1 MLRFSYAR
9 LLLTVALLVPT
20 LAHAWW
26 QADWQFRKP
35 LTVQPPAEEAGLV
48 ASDLPV
54 LLRLHAGN
62 FGFFADTKADG
73 ADLRLMAG
81 DDTTPLKY
89 HIERYDPVTGM
100 GLLWVRVP
108 QLAAGA
114 PASAYLYYGNAAA
127 PAGDDAAGTYD
138 AEQALVFHFGE
149 AQGAPRDST
158 ANANH
163 AAESGAQAQAASL
176 IGGGLHFTGS
186 ETLRV
191 PGSASLAIDPA
202 KGLTISLWIRPDAVA
217 SGAVLEL
224 GSAEQPLLLG
234 LADGVPVAR
243 IGAVEARAAAP
254 LPAGEWHHLALTV
267 DAGTATLYVDGAP
280 AGSAA
285 VELKPIAG
293 DLVLGAGPLAQAAG
307 LAGVAADI
315 DEFGLARVARSAG
328 YLRLLAL
335 TQGTAAS
342 LIAYGEDESGE
353 AAGGHGSYIGVVLQ
367 NVTLDGWIII
377 GLLAVMSG
385 ISWVVMFGKG
395 RFLGLARKRNTAFYD
410 AFRKL
415 GNSDFGD
422 GDLTALARQAQFVG
436 APLQRICA
444 AATDELNDRL
454 LHRSVGA
461 QASALSPQALDALR
475 ARVDAAA
482 VREQQRLN
490 SGMVLLTIAIS
501 GGPFLGLLGTV
512 VGVMITFAAIAASG
526 EVNVNSIAPGIAA
539 ALVATVAGLVVA
551 IPALFGYN
559 YLGTL
564 IRDTTTDLRVFVD
577 ELLADIA
584 ERHSA

>member
-9 LLLTVALLVPT
+9 FLLTVALLVPT
-20 LAHAWW
+20 LAQAWW

-35 LTVQPPAEEAGLV
+35 LTIQLPAEEAGLA

-62 FGFFADTKADG
+62 FGYFSDTLPDG

-81 DDTTPLKY
+81 DDTTPLKF
-89 HIERYDPVTGM
+89 HIERYDPATGM
-100 GLLWVRVP
+100 GLIWLRQP

-114 PASAYLYYGNAAA
+114 PANGFLYYGNASA
-127 PAGDDAAGTYD
+127 PAGADAAGTYD
-138 AEQALVFHFGE
+138 AEQALVLHFGE
-149 AQGAPRDST
+149 TEGLPRDAT

-163 AAESGAQAQAASL
+163 AAESTAQALPGSL
-176 IGGGLHFTGS
+176 IGGGLRFTGS

-191 PGSASLAIDPA
+191 PGSASLAADPA
-202 KGLTISLWIRPDAVA
+202 KGLTVSLWLKADAA
-217 SGAVLEL
+217 SGAVLTL
-224 GSAEQPLLLG
+224 GNEAQALRLE

-243 IGAVEARAAAP
+243 LGELEARGGAP
-254 LPAGEWHHLALTV
+254 LATGAWHHLALTL
-267 DAGTATLYVDGAP
+267 DGTALTLYVDGSP
-280 AGSAA
+280 AGSVASA
-285 VELKPIAG
+285 TPPLAG
-293 DLVLGAGPLAQAAG
+293 DLVLGAGALAQAAG
-307 LAGVAADI
+307 TAGLAMEVDELGV
-315 DEFGLARVARSAG
+315 ARVARSAA

-335 TQGTAAS
+335 SQGTAANLVS
-342 LIAYGEDESGE
+342 YGEDESGE

-377 GLLAVMSG
+377 GLLAVMSA

-395 RFLGLARKRNTAFYD
+395 RFLSFARRRNAAFYD

-415 GNSDFGD
+415 GD
-422 GDLTALARQAQFVG
+422 GDLTALARRAQFVG

>member
-1 MLRFSYAR
+1 
-9 LLLTVALLVPT
+9 
-20 LAHAWW
+20 
-26 QADWQFRKP
+26 
-35 LTVQPPAEEAGLV
+35 
-48 ASDLPV
+48 
-54 LLRLHAGN
+54 
-62 FGFFADTKADG
+62 
-73 ADLRLMAG
+73 
-81 DDTTPLKY
+81 
-89 HIERYDPVTGM
+89 
-100 GLLWVRVP
+100 
-108 QLAAGA
+108 
-114 PASAYLYYGNAAA
+114 
-127 PAGDDAAGTYD
+127 
-138 AEQALVFHFGE
+138 
-149 AQGAPRDST
+149 
-158 ANANH
+158 
-163 AAESGAQAQAASL
+163 
-176 IGGGLHFTGS
+176 
-186 ETLRV
+186 
-191 PGSASLAIDPA
+191 
-202 KGLTISLWIRPDAVA
+202 
-217 SGAVLEL
+217 
-224 GSAEQPLLLG
+224 
-234 LADGVPVAR
+234 VPVAR

-315 DEFGLARVARSAG
+315 DEFGLARLARSAG

-475 ARVDAAA
+475 ALVDAAA

>member
-1 MLRFSYAR
+1 MLRFPYAR
-9 LLLTVALLVPT
+9 LLLTVTLLVPP

-26 QADWQFRKP
+26 QADWQYRKP
-35 LTVQPPAEEAGLV
+35 LTVQPPVEETGLV
-48 ASDLPV
+48 AGDLPV

-62 FGFFADTKADG
+62 FGFFADTKPDG

-89 HIERYDPVTGM
+89 HVERYDPTTGM
-100 GLLWVRVP
+100 GLLWVRMP

-114 PASAYLYYGNAAA
+114 PASAYLYYGNTAAS
-127 PAGDDAAGTYD
+127 AGDDAAGTYD

-149 AQGAPRDST
+149 AQGAPRDAT
-158 ANANH
+158 ANGNH
-163 AAESGAQAQAASL
+163 SAESGAQAVAGSL
-176 IGGGLHFTGS
+176 IGGGLRFTGA

-191 PGSASLAIDPA
+191 PGSASLAVDPA
-202 KGLTISLWIRPDAVA
+202 KGLTVSLWIKPEAPA

-224 GSAEQPLLLG
+224 GSADQALLLS

-243 IGAVEARAAAP
+243 VGTVEVHAAAP

-267 DAGTATLYVDGAP
+267 DAAAATLYADGAP
-280 AGSAA
+280 VGSAA
-285 VELKPIAG
+285 VKLAPIAG

-307 LAGVAADI
+307 LGGLATEI

-328 YLRLLAL
+328 FVRLLAL

-342 LIAYGEDESGE
+342 LVSYGEDQSGE
-353 AAGGHGSYIGVVLQ
+353 SDSGHGSYIGVVLQ
-367 NVTLDGWIII
+367 NVTLDGWVII
-377 GLLAVMSG
+377 GLLAVMSA
-385 ISWVVMFGKG
+385 ISWVVMFGKA
-395 RFLGLARKRNTAFYD
+395 RFLILARKANVLFQEE
-410 AFRKL
+410 FRKL
-415 GNSDFGD
+415 DGGN
-422 GDLTALARQAQFVG
+422 LEALAARRDLADS
-436 APLQRICA
+436 PLQRVCVA
-444 AATDELNDRL
+444 GLAELNGRL
-454 LHRSVGA
+454 LHRSAGA
-461 QASALSPQALDALR
+461 QATGLSPQALEALR
-475 ARVDAAA
+475 TRIDASAA
-482 VREQQRLN
+482 REQQRLN
-490 SGMVLLTIAIS
+490 AGMVLLTIAIS

-577 ELLADIA
+577 ELVAGIA
-584 ERHSA
+584 EQHTA

>member
-1 MLRFSYAR
+1 MLRLSYAR
-9 LLLTVALLVPT
+9 LLLTVALLVPP

-26 QADWQFRKP
+26 QPDWQFRKP
-35 LTVQPPAEEAGLV
+35 LTVQPPAEEAGLA

-62 FGFFADTKADG
+62 FGFFADTKPDG

-100 GLLWVRVP
+100 GLLWVRMP
-108 QLAAGA
+108 QLATGA
-114 PASAYLYYGNAAA
+114 PASAFLYYGNAAA

-163 AAESGAQAQAASL
+163 AAESGAQAAAASL
-176 IGGGLHFTGS
+176 IGGGLRFTGT

-202 KGLTISLWIRPDAVA
+202 KGLTVSLWIRPETVA
-217 SGAVLEL
+217 SGAVLEM
-224 GSAEQPLLLG
+224 GSAEQPLLLS
-234 LADGVPVAR
+234 LADGVPLAR
-243 IGAVEARAAAP
+243 IGTVEARAAAP

-280 AGSAA
+280 VSSAA
-285 VELKPIAG
+285 VQLKPIAG

-307 LAGVAADI
+307 LAGLAMDI
-315 DEFGLARVARSAG
+315 DEFGLARVARGAG

-342 LIAYGEDESGE
+342 LISYGEDESGE

-377 GLLAVMSG
+377 GLLSVMSA
-385 ISWVVMFGKG
+385 ISWVVMASKA
-395 RFLGLARKRNTAFYD
+395 RFLSTVRRTNAKFLE
-410 AFRKL
+410 AFR
-415 GNSDFGD
+415 SIGD
-422 GDLTALARQAQFVG
+422 GDLTALAARTEFAG
-436 APLQRICA
+436 SPLHRVCA
-444 AATDELNDRL
+444 AGVQELTGR
-454 LHRSVGA
+454 LHRSAGA
-461 QASALSPQALDALR
+461 QATGLSPQALEALR
-475 ARVDAAA
+475 TRIDASA

-490 SGMVLLTIAIS
+490 AGMVLLTIAIS

-577 ELLADIA
+577 ELVAGIA
-584 ERHSA
+584 ERHAA

>member
-9 LLLTVALLVPT
+9 LLLTVALLVPP

-26 QADWQFRKP
+26 QADWQYRKP
-35 LTVQPPAEEAGLV
+35 LTIQLPAEETGLV

-54 LLRLHAGN
+54 LVRLHAGN
-62 FGFFADTKADG
+62 FSYFADTLPDG
-73 ADLRLMAG
+73 ADLRLLAG

-108 QLAAGA
+108 QLAGGA
-114 PASAYLYYGNAAA
+114 PVSAYLYYGNEAA

-138 AEQALVFHFGE
+138 AEQALVFHFSE
-149 AQGAPRDST
+149 VQGAPRDST

-163 AAESGAQAQAASL
+163 AAESDAQAQAASL
-176 IGGGLHFTGS
+176 IGGGLRFTGT
-186 ETLRV
+186 ERVRV

-202 KGLTISLWIRPDAVA
+202 KGLTVSLWIRPDAVA

-234 LADGVPVAR
+234 LADGVPLAQ
-243 IGAVEARAAAP
+243 IGPVEARATAP
-254 LPAGEWHHLALTV
+254 LAAGVWHHLALTV

-280 AGSAA
+280 AGSAP
-285 VELKPIAG
+285 VELEPIAG

-315 DEFGLARVARSAG
+315 DEFGLARVARGAG

-335 TQGTAAS
+335 TQGTATS
-342 LIAYGEDESGE
+342 LISYGEDESGE
-353 AAGGHGSYIGVVLQ
+353 AGGGHGSYIGVVLQ
-367 NVTLDGWIII
+367 NVTIDGWIII
-377 GLLAVMSG
+377 ALLAVMSA

-395 RFLGLARKRNTAFYD
+395 RFLGLARKRNAAFYD
-410 AFRKL
+410 AFRQL
-415 GNSDFGD
+415 GD

-461 QASALSPQALDALR
+461 QASALSAQALDALR

-490 SGMVLLTIAIS
+490 AGMVLLTIAIS

-526 EVNVNSIAPGIAA
+526 DVNVNSIAPGIAA

-584 ERHSA
+584 ERHST